1 LSFDLRFDIQT
12 EQSEIIYFSFLWMDW
27 SS

>member
-1 LSFDLRFDIQT
+1 LRFDIQT